1 MTADQPCARLEN
13 QFACITHAID
23 SLQGS
28 PGCLS
33 RLIGAL
39 AVVVDD
45 LDETPVSDLVC
56 TVEHL
61 DHCVEVTPIR
71 RSLNR
76 SGANCEGDLACAA
89 AENSFDSLPG
99 YVDPHIASLVD
110 SRECACGMPK
120 LNCISV
126 WILSGHH
133 VDAPAGRRAVQVN
146 GSDDTLYL
154 YQECV
159 PVRLLRIIHQ
169 INSLACFIRAYHCR
183 RTAAWGGARGAIRA
197 TLATAKPPRDL
208 RTKVRPVVEMPEAQ

>member
-1 MTADQPCARLEN
+1 MITDQPCARLEN
-13 QFACITHAID
+13 QLARITHAID

-61 DHCVEVTPIR
+61 EHRVEVTPIR

-76 SGANCEGDLACAA
+76 SGANCEADLACAA
-89 AENSFDSLPG
+89 AGNPFDSLSG
-99 YVDPHIASLVD
+99 YVDPNIASLVN

-133 VDAPAGRRAVQVN
+133 VDAPAGRRAVQMN
-146 GSDDTLYL
+146 GSDDTLHF

-159 PVRLLRIIHQ
+159 PVQLLRIIHQ
-169 INSLACFIRAYHCR
+169 LNSLACVIRAYHCR
-183 RTAAWGGARGAIRA
+183 RTAASRVARGAILA
-197 TLATAKPPRDL
+197 TLVTAKPPRDL
-208 RTKVRPVVEMPEAQ
+208 RTKVPAVAEIRELP